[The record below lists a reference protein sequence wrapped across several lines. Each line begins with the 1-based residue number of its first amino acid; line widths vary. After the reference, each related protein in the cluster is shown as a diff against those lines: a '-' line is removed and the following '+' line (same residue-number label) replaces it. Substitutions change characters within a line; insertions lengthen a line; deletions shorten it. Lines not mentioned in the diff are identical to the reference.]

1 VPNQRA
7 LETVYTRATV
17 KTKYLITA
25 AAVVG
30 IAGAGLFM
38 RTQARGAENGAN
50 GNGANGN
57 ATSVTVKKGDFVR
70 SLRLSGTVEA
80 VQATTIATPRLA
92 GQNNNTLTIMT
103 LVRPGQKVQPGD
115 LLVEFDRQEQ
125 IRNSLDRQAELNDF
139 EQQIRKRQ
147 SQEDAARSADD
158 STMMQAGS
166 TASRARL
173 EMLKNEMLPKIQAE
187 KNTLALEEAEARLK
201 ALKQTYELKR
211 QAAVADI
218 KVLEIR
224 RDRSSSAMRQAASNA
239 DRMQIKSPIE
249 GIAVIKTT
257 WKGSNMAEI
266 QEGDEVRTGLPIVDV
281 VNPAT
286 MRVRARVNQTDV
298 RELQI
303 GQKVR
308 VGLDA
313 YPELT
318 FWGTITQISP
328 IGVQSSLSPKVR
340 NFIVLV
346 SVSGGAHPNLMPDLT
361 ASLDVE
367 LARAPGA
374 LVVPRDAVG
383 YDGQQAYVR
392 VQRGNS
398 YERRDIAVGTQNAHE
413 VVVQSGLAEGAVVAR
428 NVMEGVIR

>member
-1 VPNQRA
+1 MGAP
-7 LETVYTRATV
+7 TKGPSKPSDTRTPV
-17 KTKYLITA
+17 KTRYLLTA

-38 RTQARGAENGAN
+38 RAQARSAENGAN
-50 GNGANGN
+50 RANGN
-57 ATSVTVKKGDFVR
+57 ATTFTVKTGDFVR

-80 VQATTIATPRLA
+80 VEATTIATPRLA

-103 LVRPGQKVQPGD
+103 LVRPGQNVRPGD

-147 SQEDAARSADD
+147 AQEEAARSADD

-201 ALKQTYELKR
+201 ALKQTYDLKR
-211 QAAVADI
+211 QAALADI
-218 KVLEIR
+218 RVLEIR
-224 RDRSSSAMRQAASNA
+224 RDRALNAMRQAASNA

-298 RELQI
+298 RELQTR
-303 GQKVR
+303 QTVR

-318 FWGTITQISP
+318 FAGTITQISP

-340 NFIVLV
+340 NFIVLI

-383 YDGQQAYVR
+383 YDGEQAYVR

-398 YERRDIAVGTQNAHE
+398 YERRDIAVGTLNAHE

>member
-1 VPNQRA
+1 M
-7 LETVYTRATV
+7 

-25 AAVVG
+25 VAVVG
-30 IAGAGLFM
+30 IAGAVLFM
-38 RTQARGAENGAN
+38 RAQARSPENRA
-50 GNGANGN
+50 NGANGN
-57 ATSVTVKKGDFVR
+57 ATTVTVKKGDFVR
-70 SLRLSGTVEA
+70 TLRVSGTVEA
-80 VQATTIATPRLA
+80 VEATTIATPRLA

-103 LVRPGQKVQPGD
+103 LVRPGQRVRPGD

-147 SQEDAARSADD
+147 SQEEAARAADD

-201 ALKQTYELKR
+201 ALKQTYDLKR
-211 QAAVADI
+211 QAALADI
-218 KVLEIR
+218 RVLEIR
-224 RDRSSSAMRQAASNA
+224 RDRALNAMRQAASNA

-313 YPELT
+313 YPELS
-318 FWGTITQISP
+318 FNGTVTQISP

-383 YDGQQAYVR
+383 FDGEQAYVR

-398 YERRDIAVGTQNAHE
+398 YERRDIAVGAQNAHE
-413 VVVQSGLAEGAVVAR
+413 VVVQSGLAEGAIVAR

>member
-1 VPNQRA
+1 MRA
-7 LETVYTRATV
+7 
-17 KTKYLITA
+17 
-25 AAVVG
+25 
-30 IAGAGLFM
+30 
-38 RTQARGAENGAN
+38 QARSPENR

-57 ATSVTVKKGDFVR
+57 ATTVTVKKGDFVR
-70 SLRLSGTVEA
+70 TLRVSGTVEA
-80 VQATTIATPRLA
+80 VEATTIATPRLA

-103 LVRPGQKVQPGD
+103 LVRPGQRVRPGD

-147 SQEDAARSADD
+147 SQEEAARAADD

-201 ALKQTYELKR
+201 ALKQTYDLKR

-218 KVLEIR
+218 RVLEIR
-224 RDRSSSAMRQAASNA
+224 RDRSSNAMRQAASNA
-239 DRMQIKSPIE
+239 DRMQIKSPID

-318 FWGTITQISP
+318 FAGTITQISP

-392 VQRGNS
+392 VQRGS
-398 YERRDIAVGTQNAHE
+398 SSERRDITVGAQNAHE

>member
-1 VPNQRA
+1 MRA
-7 LETVYTRATV
+7 
-17 KTKYLITA
+17 
-25 AAVVG
+25 
-30 IAGAGLFM
+30 
-38 RTQARGAENGAN
+38 QARSPENGA
-50 GNGANGN
+50 NGANGN
-57 ATSVTVKKGDFVR
+57 ATTVTVKKGDFVR
-70 SLRLSGTVEA
+70 SVRLSGTVEA

-103 LVRPGQKVQPGD
+103 LVRPGQKVRPGD

-147 SQEDAARSADD
+147 SQEDAARAADD

-201 ALKQTYELKR
+201 ALKQTYDLKR

-218 KVLEIR
+218 RVLEIR
-224 RDRSSSAMRQAASNA
+224 RDRSSNAMRQAASNA
-239 DRMQIKSPIE
+239 DRMQIKSPID

-303 GQKVR
+303 GQNVR

-318 FWGTITQISP
+318 FAGTITQISP

-340 NFIVLV
+340 NFIVLI

-383 YDGQQAYVR
+383 YDGRQAYVR
-392 VQRGNS
+392 VQRGSS
-398 YERRDIAVGTQNAHE
+398 YERRDVAVGAQNAHE